1 MSLPHLL
8 NEYEDEI
15 ICDLAE
21 TYGVLDYRK
30 VSPRVLIK
38 LIVGLREDSRLVFK
52 VTGRNYSISQLLQA
66 YTVDRLSVLCWQKTK
81 DGAKGKNKPK
91 LLSDVM
97 LKVKEET
104 DIQAYDSAAEFER
117 HRKEILERQQHG

>member
-1 MSLPHLL
+1 M
-8 NEYEDEI
+8 NEYEEVI
-15 ICDLAE
+15 TCDLAE
-21 TYGVLDYRK
+21 YYGVIDYRTI
-30 VSPRVLIK
+30 SPRILMM

-52 VTGRNYSISQLLQA
+52 VTGRRYSISQLLQA

-91 LLSDVM
+91 LLSDIM

-104 DIQAYDSAAEFER
+104 DIQAFDSADEFER
-117 HRKEILERQQHG
+117 HRRQILESRQNG